1 MLGFDEI
8 HSPHIMWCGPF
19 GAFAMLERATGGLT
33 LNTFKITP
41 TVNQAKEFM
50 EIASDFGQP
59 LELLREAISNAFDAK
74 ASRIKLLFSTEVV
87 KGIHVLKILIEDNGT
102 GMDLESLQAFFD
114 LGNSPR
120 HREKIAA
127 AAEGARTWPIG
138 EKGHGTKVYFNS
150 AKITVS
156 THRGNRTYEAVLNEP
171 YGMLSDGKIPEVTV
185 EERDEPAPQEYSTR
199 IIVEGYNHNQ
209 TELFNHDRLRDYIY
223 WFTKF
228 GSSEVLFGIKEL
240 ALTEIQLKGLD
251 RQTPEILRFG
261 HPFAPESPSLQALF
275 DTYDER
281 AGDYFCKRYTFRG
294 TLPKLPQ
301 FPYEAIFSV
310 EGNRTKLDSNKML
323 KRPGKYVAPQ
333 GAYTVAER
341 YGIWLCKDFIP
352 VERRNEVVSY
362 KGSEYTKLHAFF
374 NCQALRL
381 SANRGSVEPTPEVIK
396 NAVNEEIRRIYDQ
409 IMSGEDM
416 EMLDYLEEEASVRR
430 TIDQEAKDFKKRQER
445 SDKAQVAEHKGALLI
460 EPYSEVGVL
469 AMMAQVVLLEPALL
483 PFTILDYDSHSG
495 YDLLVKGDA
504 TTPIQNARKFYVEYK
519 YVLTGAFNHSFQ
531 NLRSIVCWNT
541 KLQQDDEVQD
551 IAQKKRVLKIQP
563 PQNPKAPDAYTRYF
577 LDDPHSPIRIELIV
591 LKLYL
596 KERLQLEFKPRDLSR
611 TA

>member
-1 MLGFDEI
+1 MSHLATNA
-8 HSPHIMWCGPF
+8 
-19 GAFAMLERATGGLT
+19 GAVSTSFT
-33 LNTFKITP
+33 ITP

-74 ASRIKLLFSTEVV
+74 ATRIRLLFATELV
-87 KGIHVLKILIEDNGT
+87 KGIHVLKIVIEDNGT
-102 GMDLESLQAFFD
+102 GMDRERLQAFFD

-120 HREKIAA
+120 HKEKASGS
-127 AAEGARTWPIG
+127 AEGAATWPIG

-150 AKITVS
+150 SRITVF
-156 THRGNRTYEAVLNEP
+156 THYGNRAYSAVLNEP
-171 YGMLSDGKIPEVTV
+171 YGTLSEGRIPSVNV
-185 EERDEPAPQEYSTR
+185 EEHEEPTRPEYPTR

-209 TELFNHDRLRDYIY
+209 TELFNHDRLKDYIY

-228 GSSEVLFGIKEL
+228 GSGELLFGMKEL
-240 ALTEIQLKGLD
+240 ASTELQLKGLD
-251 RQTPEILRFG
+251 RQDPEVLRFG
-261 HPFAPESPSLQALF
+261 HPFPVESASLQALF

-281 AGDYFCKRYTFRG
+281 AGDYFCKRYIIQG

-301 FPYEAIFSV
+301 FPYQAIFSV
-310 EGNRTKLDSNKML
+310 EGNRIKLESNKML

-352 VERRNEVVSY
+352 VERRNEVISY

-381 SANRGSVEPTPEVIK
+381 SANRGSAEPTPEIIK
-396 NAVNEEIRRIYDQ
+396 NAINEEIRRIYDQ

-416 EMLDYLEEEASVRR
+416 EMLDYLEAEAAVRR
-430 TIDQEAKDFKKRQER
+430 TIDQETKDFKKRQER
-445 SDKAQVAEHKGALLI
+445 ADKAHVAEYKGANLV

-469 AMMAQVVLLEPALL
+469 AMMVQLALVEPTLF
-483 PFTILDYDSHSG
+483 PFTILDYDTHSG
-495 YDLLVKGDA
+495 YDVLVKGDA

-519 YVLTGAFNHSFQ
+519 FILTSAFNHSFQ

-551 IAQKKRVLKIQP
+551 IAQKKRVLKILP
-563 PQNPKAPDAYTRYF
+563 PQNPKEAGAYTRFF
-577 LDDPHSPIRIELIV
+577 LDDPYGPNKIELIV

-596 KERLQLEFKPRDLSR
+596 KERLQLEFKPRDLSLPV
-611 TA
+611 